1 MHVTNNILY
10 LIWFHVLLGIWIS
23 FLMRC
28 LQLSVDF
35 VILSFR
41 FFVFFF
47 LLFGR
52 LSFLYRTFKWYSS
65 IWSESVLKVSGW
77 LNLKGFIQLS
87 MKKLQLF
94 IYLFFSFQET
104 LNLQL
109 MFTFFLPLP
118 RFNFIASCSNMT
130 AHTSTR
136 TINTF

>member
-41 FFVFFF
+41 FFVCFF

-65 IWSESVLKVSGW
+65 IWSESVLKVSGC

>member
-1 MHVTNNILY
+1 MVSCLTWHLNIFFDEMSSVKC
-10 LIWFHVLLGIWIS
+10 WFCDPI
-23 FLMRC
+23 
-28 LQLSVDF
+28 LQVFCF
-35 VILSFR
+35 V
-41 FFVFFF
+41 FF